1 MSLHSLLHLLLVV
14 FITWCGIAVYLYF
27 SQSRLLY
34 YPDMPSRALE
44 ASPADIGLAYDTVRL
59 TARDGTRL
67 HAWFVPAT
75 TARGTLLFNHGNAG
89 NIAHRLDSINLFHS
103 LGLNVLIFDYRGYGE
118 SDGKPSEKGT
128 YLDVKAAWNYL
139 LEERMI
145 SPEEIIIFGRS
156 LGAAMAADL
165 ASQHPSAGVILESAF
180 TSVPDMAASLYPW
193 LPVRLLSR
201 YRYNNLDKIGR
212 ITVPLLVVHS
222 RDDEIIPYTHG
233 EQLFAAATEPKQ
245 FLELRGGH
253 NDGYHVSRK
262 VYTKAVQQFLD
273 EILPLSSQPVGSNS
287 FDQP

>member
-14 FITWCGIAVYLYF
+14 FITWCGIALYLFF

-44 ASPADIGLAYDTVRL
+44 ASPADIGLAYETVRL
-59 TARDGTRL
+59 TAGDGTRL

-75 TARGTLLFNHGNAG
+75 TARGTLLFSHGNAG
-89 NIAHRLDSINLFHS
+89 NIAHRLDSISLFHS

-118 SDGKPSEKGT
+118 SEGKPSEKGT
-128 YLDVKAAWNYL
+128 YLDVQAAWGYL

-145 SPEEIIIFGRS
+145 SPQEIIIFGRS
-156 LGAAMAADL
+156 LGAAIAADL
-165 ASQHPSAGVILESAF
+165 ASRNPSAGVILESAF

-201 YRYNNLDKIGR
+201 YRYNNLDKVER
-212 ITVPLLVVHS
+212 ITSPLLVVHS
-222 RDDEIIPYTHG
+222 REDGIIPYAHG
-233 EQLFAAATEPKQ
+233 EQLFAHANEPKR

-253 NDGYHVSRK
+253 NGGYHVSRER
-262 VYTKAVQQFLD
+262 YTTSMQQFLD
-273 EILPLSSQPVGSNS
+273 EILPQRSQ
-287 FDQP
+287 

>member
-1 MSLHSLLHLLLVV
+1 MSLHALLHLLLVV
-14 FITWCGIAVYLYF
+14 FITWCGIALYLYF

-44 ASPADIGLAYDTVRL
+44 ASPADIGLAYESVQL
-59 TARDGTRL
+59 TAGDGTRL

-75 TARGTLLFNHGNAG
+75 TARGTLLFSHGNAG
-89 NIAHRLDSINLFHS
+89 NIAHRLDSIGLFHS
-103 LGLNVLIFDYRGYGE
+103 LGLNVLIYDFRGYGE
-118 SDGKPSEKGT
+118 SEGAPSEKGT
-128 YLDVKAAWNYL
+128 YLDVQAAWDYL
-139 LEERMI
+139 LEKRLI
-145 SPEEIIIFGRS
+145 SPQEIIIFGRS

-201 YRYNNLDKIGR
+201 YRYNNLDKVER
-212 ITVPLLVVHS
+212 ITAPLLVLHS
-222 RDDEIIPYTHG
+222 REDEIIPYAHG
-233 EQLFAAATEPKQ
+233 ERLFAKANEPKQ

-262 VYTKAVQQFLD
+262 VYTETLQQFL
-273 EILPLSSQPVGSNS
+273 ESILPLSSH
-287 FDQP
+287 

>member
-44 ASPADIGLAYDTVRL
+44 ASPADIGLAYESVQL

-67 HAWFVPAT
+67 HAWFVPAP
-75 TARGTLLFNHGNAG
+75 TARGTLLFSHGNAG
-89 NIAHRLDSINLFHS
+89 NIAHRLDSISLFHS

-118 SDGKPSEKGT
+118 SEGKPSEKGT
-128 YLDVKAAWNYL
+128 YLDVQAAWDYL
-139 LEERMI
+139 LEERRVP
-145 SPEEIIIFGRS
+145 PEEIIIFGRS
-156 LGAAMAADL
+156 LGAAIAAEL

-180 TSVPDMAASLYPW
+180 TSVPDKAASLYPW

-201 YRYNNLDKIGR
+201 YRYNTLDNVER
-212 ITVPLLVVHS
+212 ITSPLLVVHS
-222 RDDEIIPYTHG
+222 REDDIIPYAHG
-233 EQLFAAATEPKQ
+233 EQLFAKASDPKQ
-245 FLELRGGH
+245 FLELRGRH

-262 VYTKAVQQFLD
+262 IYVKTMQQFLD
-273 EILPLSSQPVGSNS
+273 GILPQ
-287 FDQP
+287 

>member
-44 ASPADIGLAYDTVRL
+44 ASPADVGLAYDTVRL
-59 TARDGTRL
+59 TAGDGTRL
-67 HAWFVPAT
+67 HAWFVPAA

-89 NIAHRLDSINLFHS
+89 NIAHRLDSISLFHS

-118 SDGKPSEKGT
+118 SEGKPSEKGT
-128 YLDVKAAWNYL
+128 YLDVQAAW
-139 LEERMI
+139 
-145 SPEEIIIFGRS
+145 
-156 LGAAMAADL
+156 
-165 ASQHPSAGVILESAF
+165 QHPSAGVILESAF

-201 YRYNNLDKIGR
+201 YRYNNLDKVER
-212 ITVPLLVVHS
+212 ITSPLLVVHS
-222 RDDEIIPYTHG
+222 REDDIIPYVHG
-233 EQLFAAATEPKQ
+233 EQLFAKANEPKQ
-245 FLELRGGH
+245 FLEMRGRH

-262 VYTKAVQQFLD
+262 IYVKRMQQFLD
-273 EILPLSSQPVGSNS
+273 EILPLSSR
-287 FDQP
+287 

>member
-59 TARDGTRL
+59 TAGDGTRL

-89 NIAHRLDSINLFHS
+89 NIAHRLDSISLFHS

-128 YLDVKAAWNYL
+128 YLDVKAAWDYL

-201 YRYNNLDKIGR
+201 YRYNNMDKVER
-212 ITVPLLVVHS
+212 ITSPLLVVHS
-222 RDDEIIPYTHG
+222 REDDIIPYAHG
-233 EQLFAAATEPKQ
+233 EQLFIHANEPKQ
-245 FLELRGGH
+245 FLELRGRH

-262 VYTKAVQQFLD
+262 VYTKAMQQFL
-273 EILPLSSQPVGSNS
+273 ENILPLSSY
-287 FDQP
+287 